1 MRALPNAVE
10 SPLNPCSWQ
19 EVAIWQTLHWERT
32 TLFDCRPRETTHSV
46 KPPFVVYMH
55 WILPTPLK
63 PIFLEE
69 WFEKLNWVVQM
80 IFLYLSLTLL
90 LDKYLKT
97 DWRKKNATS
106 FVQIYI
112 CILNLFIVG
121 IDNLKG
127 KWSEVDNNGIWS
139 VLYRII
145 NWDFYNR
152 LSLLC

>member
-1 MRALPNAVE
+1 
-10 SPLNPCSWQ
+10 
-19 EVAIWQTLHWERT
+19 
-32 TLFDCRPRETTHSV
+32 
-46 KPPFVVYMH
+46 MH

-127 KWSEVDNNGIWS
+127 KWSEVDNNGI
-139 VLYRII
+139 
-145 NWDFYNR
+145 
-152 LSLLC
+152 

>member
-1 MRALPNAVE
+1 MFNYNRVIILIRVMRALPNAVE

-19 EVAIWQTLHWERT
+19 EVAIWQNLHWERT

-90 LDKYLKT
+90 LDKFLKT
-97 DWRKKNATS
+97 DWRKKMLHHS
-106 FVQIYI
+106 SKFIYVFLI
-112 CILNLFIVG
+112 C
-121 IDNLKG
+121 
-127 KWSEVDNNGIWS
+127 
-139 VLYRII
+139 
-145 NWDFYNR
+145 
-152 LSLLC
+152 LLWE